1 MKENLFHLPVKIGDV
16 ELRNPFIV
24 ASGPTA
30 KRIDQLELA
39 EQCGWGAA
47 AIKQTFNPIP
57 YLNYQPRYRWLNKE
71 KLHVF
76 TAEYRLS
83 MEQGL
88 RLVEEARKK
97 VKELV
102 IIANYSYVAG
112 ADIEGWLE
120 AARKFEAAGAQ
131 ILELNFCCP
140 NMSFNVDISERSKK
154 EARPSSGA
162 SMGQDEEAVRWVIEN
177 TKKVT
182 QLPLIAKI
190 TPEGGRIAE
199 VSKVA
204 FAAGAAAVCSV
215 ANRLGIPT
223 IDIWNYK
230 KPIYNLQNANTMACL
245 SGPWIKPLALRD
257 VFEIRKLVGPEPHII
272 GTGGVAS
279 MADAVQMMMC
289 GADSIGVCTETMLH
303 GFAFL
308 EKWLQALHDYMAQMG
323 FRNVREIRDLLI
335 PEIKPAN
342 ELTVWAGYAQ
352 VDPQKCSKCGLC
364 VDIGH
369 CNAIILTEE
378 AAEINPDLCQGCS
391 TCIDLCPQKAIRMV
405 EVKDKRNLTPPS

>member
-1 MKENLFHLPVKIGDV
+1 MKEDLFYLPVKIGDV

-39 EQCGWGAA
+39 EKCGWGAA

-182 QLPLIAKI
+182 KLPLIAKI

-199 VSKVA
+199 VSQVA

-215 ANRLGIPT
+215 ANRLGIPP

-289 GADSIGVCTETMLH
+289 GADSIGVCTETMLY

-308 EKWLQALHDYMAQMG
+308 EKWLKSLHDYMAQMG
-323 FRNVREIRDLLI
+323 FRNVRAIRDLLI

-364 VDIGH
+364 LEIGH

>member
-1 MKENLFHLPVKIGDV
+1 MKEDLFYFPVKIGEV

-30 KRIDQLELA
+30 KRIDQLQLA
-39 EQCGWGAA
+39 EKCGWGAV

-76 TAEYRLS
+76 TAEYRLN

-112 ADIEGWLE
+112 GDIEGWLE

-162 SMGQDEEAVRWVIEN
+162 SMGQDEHAVRWVIEN

-215 ANRLGIPT
+215 ANRLGIPP
-223 IDIWNYK
+223 INIWNYK

-245 SGPWIKPLALRD
+245 SGPWIKPLAWRD
-257 VFEIRKLVGPEPHII
+257 VFEIRKLVGPEPHLI

-279 MADAVQMMMC
+279 MEDAVQMMMC
-289 GADSIGVCTETMLH
+289 GADSIGICTETMLH
-303 GFAFL
+303 GFTFL
-308 EKWLQALHDYMAQMG
+308 EKWVKSLHDYMAKMG

-335 PEIKPAN
+335 SEIKPAN

-352 VDPQKCSKCGLC
+352 VELPKCSKCGLC
-364 VDIGH
+364 LEIGH
-369 CNAIILTEE
+369 CNAIILTDEG
-378 AAEINPDLCQGCS
+378 AQVNPDLCQGCS
-391 TCIDLCPQKAIRMV
+391 TCIDLCPSKAIRMV
-405 EVKDKRNLTPPS
+405 EVTEK

>member
-1 MKENLFHLPVKIGDV
+1 MKEKLFYLPVKIGNV

-39 EQCGWGAA
+39 EKCGWGAA
-47 AIKQTFNPIP
+47 AIKQTFNPVP

-76 TAEYRLS
+76 TAEYRLD

-140 NMSFNVDISERSKK
+140 NMSFNVDISERAKK

-215 ANRLGIPT
+215 ANRLGIPA

-257 VFEIRKLVGPEPHII
+257 VFEIRKLVGPDPHII

-279 MADAVQMMMC
+279 MEDAVQMMMC

-303 GFAFL
+303 GFTFL
-308 EKWLQALHDYMAQMG
+308 EKWLNSLHDYMAQMG
-323 FRNVREIRDLLI
+323 FQNVREIRDLLI
-335 PEIKPAN
+335 SEIKPAN

-352 VDPQKCSKCGLC
+352 VDAQKCSKCGLC
-364 VDIGH
+364 LEIGH
-369 CNAIILTEE
+369 CNAIILTDE

-405 EVKDKRNLTPPS
+405 EVKDK